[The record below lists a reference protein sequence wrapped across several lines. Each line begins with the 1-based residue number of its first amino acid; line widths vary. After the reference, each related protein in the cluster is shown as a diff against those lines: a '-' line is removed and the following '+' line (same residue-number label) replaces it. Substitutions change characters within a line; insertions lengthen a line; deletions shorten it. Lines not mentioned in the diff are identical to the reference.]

1 MPEPNDA
8 LRKRLQW
15 FLLLRIAITTC
26 LLGVTVLLYLRQES
40 GTTPASGQV
49 LSVIGL
55 AYFVSLLSG
64 LLLTKVH
71 NLTVFSY
78 VQVVF
83 DMFFVTGVILL
94 SGGLGSPFLILY
106 HLAILN
112 ATFLLF
118 RRGALI
124 AASVATLC
132 YGTLVNVL
140 YYGGVP
146 PLGFDTVGF
155 LQLYRTPTLYFTL
168 QLTAALSSF
177 YAVALLG
184 SYLIQRLSHVETLLA
199 ERAVAFDQ
207 LSSLHQGVVQNLES
221 GVMIT
226 NTTGRIEYANP
237 PLGEILDI
245 PPALLAGKLPI
256 DLFPLLPEGPLSE
269 PVEFALPSFSPDRK
283 ERIVRASGSQLHDT
297 YGNHIGIMYSV
308 QDITGV
314 KELERGLQH
323 IEESNASLSVPQPQR
338 EAFAGL
344 VGRSEAMNAV
354 YQLITKVADSTTTVL
369 ITGES
374 GTGKELVARAIH
386 DTGPYAEHAFV
397 PVNCGAIPDS
407 LIESELFGH
416 VKGAFTGAVH
426 DRIGLFRQA
435 DGGTIF
441 LDEVGEL
448 PLAMQVKLLRVLQN
462 QEVTPVG
469 GQKPIRVTLR
479 VLAATNRNLEEDVT
493 AGKFREDLFYRLNVI
508 RIELPALRERTG
520 DLPLLIHHFLGKLS
534 HQHGKDI
541 RQVSPQ
547 AMRILLDHP
556 YPGNIRELEN
566 IIQHAMTMAEADTLR
581 RADLPAHIQPPPS
594 QANSG
599 GLLIDAHFHSSTLL
613 DFFNKGIS
621 LDAELETYEQA
632 ILRAALEQTGGIQK
646 KAAEILGIN
655 YRSLRHRLQK
665 YRLPVKVS

>member
-1 MPEPNDA
+1 MPETENA
-8 LRKRLQW
+8 LRRRLQW
-15 FLLLRIAITTC
+15 FLLLRMGITTC
-26 LLGVTVLLYLRQES
+26 LLGVTVFLYWHQEGGATS
-40 GTTPASGQV
+40 ASGQV
-49 LSVIGL
+49 LGAIGV

-71 NLTVFSY
+71 NLPLFSY

-83 DMFFVTGVILL
+83 DMFFVTGIIVL

-112 ATFLLF
+112 AAFLLF
-118 RRGALI
+118 RGGALI
-124 AASVATLC
+124 AASVAALC

-140 YYGGVP
+140 YHGVFP
-146 PLGFDTVGF
+146 PLGFDTAGF
-155 LQLYRTPTLYFTL
+155 LQLSGTSTLPLTL

-207 LSSLHQGVVQNLES
+207 LSSLHQGVIQNLEN

-226 NTTGRIEYANP
+226 NPAGSIEYANP
-237 PLGEILDI
+237 PLGEILDMT
-245 PPALLAGKLPI
+245 PALVVGKTPT
-256 DLFPLLPEGPLSE
+256 DLFPMLPEGSLSE
-269 PVEFALPSFSPDRK
+269 PIEFVLSSSERK
-283 ERIVRASGSQLHDT
+283 ERILRASGSKLQDT
-297 YGNHIGIMYSV
+297 YGNHIGILYSV

-323 IEESNASLSVPQPQR
+323 VEES
-338 EAFAGL
+338 EAFLRSAAPERDGFAGL
-344 VGRSEAMNAV
+344 IGRSQAMNAV
-354 YQLITKVADSTTTVL
+354 YQLISKVTDSTTTVL

-374 GTGKELVARAIH
+374 GTGKELVARAVH
-386 DTGPYAEHAFV
+386 DTGPRAESAFV

-469 GQKPIRVTLR
+469 GQKAIQVTLR
-479 VLAATNRNLEEDVT
+479 VLAATNRNLEEEVA

-508 RIELPALRERTG
+508 RIALPALRERAG
-520 DLPLLIHHFLGKLS
+520 DLPLLIHHFLMDLS
-534 HQHGKDI
+534 HQHGKNI
-541 RQVSPQ
+541 RQISPQ
-547 AMRILLDHP
+547 AMRILLDYT

-566 IIQHAMTMAEADTLR
+566 IIQHAVTMSEGDTLR
-581 RADLPAHIQPPPS
+581 RADLPAHIQPTPS
-594 QANSG
+594 QTNG
-599 GLLIDAHFHSSTLL
+599 VGLLIDAHSHTNAPL

-632 ILRAALEQTGGIQK
+632 ILRVALEQAGGIQK

-665 YRLPVKVS
+665 YRLPVKAS